1 MDLTTGFTETRWYT
15 PLVAL
20 SVFELL
26 FLDVL
31 PMHMNMQ
38 VYGNLISH
46 SFSKMKNTFNFL
58 TEWSAF

>member
-1 MDLTTGFTETRWYT
+1 MDLTTRFTETRWYT

-20 SVFELL
+20 SAFELL

-38 VYGNLISH
+38 VYENLISH